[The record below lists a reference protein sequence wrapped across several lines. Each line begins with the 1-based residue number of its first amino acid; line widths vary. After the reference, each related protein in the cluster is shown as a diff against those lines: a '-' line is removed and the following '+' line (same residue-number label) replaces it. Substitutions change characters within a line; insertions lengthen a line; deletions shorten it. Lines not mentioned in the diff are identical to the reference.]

1 MPWDFL
7 SVKLLTFFGILSC
20 SFDFCS
26 IYHNLV
32 MKSSFGK
39 SAQKKVVKDHTCPL
53 FCTVPFNSTTILI
66 ERNVLHLEMSSGLIW
81 NRFLLLLVSKAR
93 QLNKPLD
100 CSNSPPLNTSQKWIL
115 LVIKTLLPAKE
126 CRCLEEKN
134 IELVQE

>member
-1 MPWDFL
+1 MTLIHNFDIWLIFKILIFEVEKMPWDFL

-66 ERNVLHLEMSSGLIW
+66 ERNVLHLEMSSGLIL
-81 NRFLLLLVSKAR
+81 NRFLLLLVSKPPSSIS
-93 QLNKPLD
+93 LLTTLTPPHWTPL
-100 CSNSPPLNTSQKWIL
+100 
-115 LVIKTLLPAKE
+115 
-126 CRCLEEKN
+126 KN
-134 IELVQE
+134 GSSWW

>member
-1 MPWDFL
+1 MISSDMIYYRWFQSWKNAL
-7 SVKLLTFFGILSC
+7 EFFTCQAFNIFWILSC

-53 FCTVPFNSTTILI
+53 FCTIPFNSTTILI

-100 CSNSPPLNTSQKWIL
+100 CSNSPRWTPL
-115 LVIKTLLPAKE
+115 
-126 CRCLEEKN
+126 KN
-134 IELVQE
+134 GSSWW

>member
-1 MPWDFL
+1 MTLIHNFDIWLIFKIL
-7 SVKLLTFFGILSC
+7 IFEVEKMLWHFSSVKLLTFFGILSC

-81 NRFLLLLVSKAR
+81 NRFLQLLVSKPR

-100 CSNSPPLNTSQKWIL
+100 YSNSPHWTPL
-115 LVIKTLLPAKE
+115 
-126 CRCLEEKN
+126 KN
-134 IELVQE
+134 GSSWW

>member
-1 MPWDFL
+1 MLWHFS

-53 FCTVPFNSTTILI
+53 FCTIPFNSTTILI
-66 ERNVLHLEMSSGLIW
+66 ERNVLHLEMSSGIIFCCCSFQ
-81 NRFLLLLVSKAR
+81 RRASSISLLTALTPPIEHLSKMV
-93 QLNKPLD
+93 
-100 CSNSPPLNTSQKWIL
+100 PPRDKDFITGKRMQMSDLEH
-115 LVIKTLLPAKE
+115 KT
-126 CRCLEEKN
+126 
-134 IELVQE
+134 